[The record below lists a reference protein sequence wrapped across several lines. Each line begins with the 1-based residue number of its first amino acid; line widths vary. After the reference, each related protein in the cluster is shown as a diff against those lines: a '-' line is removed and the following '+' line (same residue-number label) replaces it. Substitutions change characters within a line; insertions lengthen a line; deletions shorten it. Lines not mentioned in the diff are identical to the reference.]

1 MNKTTTLLILILSI
15 YTFTFSNNSYSFI
28 EEIVVPQTYPVNG
41 TSPYNSYFGSGIYD
55 DTQNSIIVNSPKNS
69 DIVFLLKN
77 AFSGK
82 TIRNEFI
89 RKNSTFELTEIPYG
103 TYIFVY
109 FSGTDWSYNESMKNG
124 RIRGGFTKNKS
135 FSKSEYSKDRMEF
148 KTGYYGSYELTLTQ
162 VISGNLETQPADE
175 DDFF

>member
-15 YTFTFSNNSYSFI
+15 YSFTFSNNPYSFI
-28 EEIVVPQTYPVNG
+28 EEIVVTQTYPVNG
-41 TSPYNSYFGSGIYD
+41 TSPYNSYFGSGIYN

>member
-1 MNKTTTLLILILSI
+1 MKKTNSLLILILSI
-15 YTFTFSNNSYSFI
+15 YSFTFSNNSHSFI
-28 EEIVVPQTYPVNG
+28 EEIVVTQTYPVNG
-41 TSPYNSYFGSGIYD
+41 TSPYNSYFGGGIYD

-89 RKNSTFELTEIPYG
+89 RKNSTFELTDIPYG